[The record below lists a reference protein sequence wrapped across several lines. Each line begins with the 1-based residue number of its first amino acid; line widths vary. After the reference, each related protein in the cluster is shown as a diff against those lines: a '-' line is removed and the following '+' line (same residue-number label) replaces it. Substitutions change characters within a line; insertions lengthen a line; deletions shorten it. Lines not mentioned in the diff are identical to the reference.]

1 MADIFNTAVSGL
13 VAYRTAITTTS
24 NNITNV
30 NTEGYSRQRVQL
42 ETRPGENTPVG
53 TIGTGVDVSAV
64 ERLFNQFDNVLINQ
78 YQSSFNRLETLGSLS
93 SRIDDVI
100 ADPNSNLT
108 SAMDLFFASVNDVTN
123 DPTSISPRQVMLGQA
138 EVFTERF
145 HFLSQQMNQLDQEV
159 DQRLSFSINDI
170 NAIAT
175 NIANLNDSI
184 VRSSSL
190 SNTPPSDLLDRR
202 DLLLKELSGKV
213 SVNAVEQANGA
224 VNVFVGT
231 GQLLVASGST
241 FKLEVGKDQLQPDRF
256 SVYLNS
262 GFSTADIS
270 RNLTGGEVGGLL
282 DFRQNILDPAL
293 NRLGR
298 IAIAISST
306 VNDLHRAGLDLNG
319 NVGKEFFNFGS
330 QSPQITNNTAAGNL
344 LVEVG
349 DSSALASSGYRLEYH
364 DDGVNP
370 ANYDIYKLSDNS
382 VQNFLAT
389 AAPFVVDGLT
399 FTPSG
404 ALVDGES
411 FVVQAGPPLAQVLP
425 HADNSATGDLEVQIN
440 DISALTASDYL
451 VTFDF
456 GRYTVTRLSDN
467 VDVTPAGSPPL
478 QVDGMLIVP
487 TGVVDGDSF
496 YVRPTRNASLE
507 IDVNV
512 KNPNEIAMAYPY
524 RVDSSINNIGDV
536 DIQLSNIDAS
546 QLDFLNRSATLT
558 GGVAIAP
565 FDFSAAP
572 ANFDLTIDGVTRS
585 VTVNLDATTDLNG
598 DGPVDELDVVFA
610 VQAAIDTA
618 FSTAGDPSATV
629 GIDAATLGLNITTDS
644 SGQNSGLAVSNSDA
658 TAIAQLG
665 IAGLTATG
673 DTFTANVVF
682 KDAVLPATGIVFDVL
697 DAAGNPLTDNTG
709 AVLSDVSY
717 SPGIEITVGAW
728 TARLTGSPVAEDRVS
743 LTKND
748 DATQDNR
755 NAIDLSLLESGSFLD
770 AGTSTFSQAYGA
782 MIAEVGTQTAQVNIN
797 RDAESVLLDNAIGK
811 REEVSGVNLDEEAA
825 DLIRYQQAYTA
836 ITRVIQT
843 AQAIFQSIIDV
854 V

>member
-13 VAYRTAITTTS
+13 TAYRTAITTTS

-42 ETRPGENTPVG
+42 ETRPGENTAVG
-53 TIGTGVDVSAV
+53 TIGTGVDVASV

-78 YQSSFNRLETLGSLS
+78 YQSSSNRLETLGTLA

-100 ADPNSNLT
+100 ADPSSNLT
-108 SAMDLFFASVNDVTN
+108 PAMDSFFASVNDVTN

-138 EVFTERF
+138 EVLTERF
-145 HFLSQQMNQLDQEV
+145 HFLSEQMNQLDQEV
-159 DQRLSFSINDI
+159 DQRLSFAINDI
-170 NAIAT
+170 NALAT
-175 NIANLNDSI
+175 NIANINNAI
-184 VRSSSL
+184 VRSNSL
-190 SNTPPSDLLDRR
+190 SGTPPSDLLDQR

-213 SVNAVEQANGA
+213 SVNAVEQSNGA
-224 VNVFVGT
+224 INVFVGT
-231 GQLLVASGST
+231 GQLLVSSGTT

-262 GFSTADIS
+262 GFSKADIS
-270 RNLTGGEVGGLL
+270 KNLTGGEVGGLL
-282 DFRQNILDPAL
+282 DFRQNILDPAF

-306 VNDLHRAGLDLNG
+306 FNDLHRAGIDLNG
-319 NVGKEFFNFGS
+319 NVGAEFFNFGS
-330 QSPQITNNTAAGNL
+330 QSPQITNNTAAGDL

-349 DSSALASSGYRLEYH
+349 NSTALASSGYRLEYN
-364 DDGVNP
+364 DDGVTP
-370 ANYDIYKLSDNS
+370 ANYDIYNLSDNS

-404 ALVDGES
+404 TLVDGES
-411 FVVQAGPPLAQVLP
+411 FVVQAGPPLAQVLK
-425 HADNSATGDLEVQIN
+425 HEDNSTTGNLEVQIN
-440 DISALTASDYL
+440 DISKLTTSDYL

-467 VDVTPAGSPPL
+467 VDVTPAGGPPL
-478 QVDGMLIVP
+478 EVDGLLIIP
-487 TGVVDGDSF
+487 TTVVDGDSF
-496 YVRPTRNASLE
+496 YVRPTRNAGLE
-507 IDVNV
+507 IALNVN
-512 KNPNEIAMAYPY
+512 NPNEIAMAYPY
-524 RVDSSINNIGDV
+524 RAESNIDNIGDV
-536 DIQLSNIDAS
+536 DIQLTDIDAS

-558 GGVAIAP
+558 GGVAITP
-565 FDFSAAP
+565 FDFNTTP

-585 VTVNLDATTDLNG
+585 VNVNLDATTDLNG
-598 DGPVDELDVVFA
+598 DASVDELDVAFA
-610 VQAAIDTA
+610 VQAAIDSA
-618 FSTAGDPSATV
+618 FSTAGDPSATAA
-629 GIDAATLGLNITTDS
+629 IDAATTGLKITTDS
-644 SGQNSGLAVSNSDA
+644 AGQNSGLAVTNADA
-658 TAIAQLG
+658 TTVAQLG
-665 IAGLTATG
+665 IDGLSATG

-697 DAAGNPLTDNTG
+697 DAAGNPLTDNSG
-709 AVLSDVSY
+709 AVLTDVAYTS
-717 SPGIEITVGAW
+717 GMEISVGAW
-728 TARLTGSPVAEDRVS
+728 TARLTGSPVAEDQLSISR
-743 LTKND
+743 ND

-782 MIAEVGTQTAQVNIN
+782 MIAEVGTQTSQIQIN
-797 RDAESVLLDNAIGK
+797 RDAENVLLDNAIGR
-811 REEVSGVNLDEEAA
+811 REETSGVNLDEEAA

-836 ITRVIQT
+836 VTRVIQT
-843 AQAIFQSIIDV
+843 ARTIFQSILDV

>member
-13 VAYRTAITTTS
+13 LAYRTAITTTS

-30 NTEGYSRQRVQL
+30 NTEGYSRQRVLL
-42 ETRPGENTPVG
+42 ETRPGEITSVG
-53 TIGTGVDVSAV
+53 SIGTGVDVASV

-78 YQSSFNRLETLGSLS
+78 YQSSSSRLETLGTLA
-93 SRIDDVI
+93 SRIDDII
-100 ADPNSNLT
+100 ADPSSNLT
-108 SAMDLFFASVNDVTN
+108 PAMDSFFASVNDVTN

-138 EVFTERF
+138 EVLTERF

-159 DQRLSFSINDI
+159 DQRLSFAINDI
-170 NAIAT
+170 NTLAT
-175 NIANLNDSI
+175 NIANINDAI

-190 SNTPPSDLLDRR
+190 SGTAPSDLLDQR
-202 DLLLKELSGKV
+202 DLLLKNLSGKV
-213 SVNAVEQANGA
+213 AVNAVEQANGA
-224 VNVFVGT
+224 INVFVGT
-231 GQLLVASGST
+231 GQLLVSSGTT

-270 RNLTGGEVGGLL
+270 KNLTGGDVGGLL
-282 DFRQNILDPAL
+282 DFRQNILDPAF

-298 IAIAISST
+298 IAIGISST
-306 VNDLHRAGLDLNG
+306 FNDLHRAGIDLNG
-319 NVGKEFFNFGS
+319 NVGAEFFNFSS
-330 QSPQITNNTAAGNL
+330 QSPQITNNTAAGDL

-349 DSSALASSGYRLEYH
+349 NSTALASSGYRLEYH

-370 ANYDIYKLSDNS
+370 ANYDVYNLSDNS

-404 ALVDGES
+404 TLVDGES
-411 FVVQAGPPLAQVLP
+411 FVVQAGPPLAQVLK
-425 HADNSATGDLEVQIN
+425 HEDNSATGNLEVQVN
-440 DISALTASDYL
+440 DISALTTSDYL

-467 VDVTPAGSPPL
+467 VDVTPSGGPPL
-478 QVDGMLIVP
+478 QVDGLLIIP
-487 TGVVDGDSF
+487 DSVVDGDSF
-496 YVRPTRNASLE
+496 YVRPTRNAGLE
-507 IDVNV
+507 IALNV
-512 KNPNEIAMAYPY
+512 KNPNQIAMAYPY
-524 RVDSSINNIGDV
+524 RAESSINNIGDV
-536 DIQLSNIDAS
+536 DIQLSDIDAS

-558 GGVAIAP
+558 GAAVAP
-565 FDFSAAP
+565 FDFNTTP

-598 DGPVDELDVVFA
+598 DGPVDELDVAFA

-629 GIDAATLGLNITTDS
+629 GIDAVTLGLNITSDS
-644 SGQNSGLAVSNSDA
+644 AGQNSGLSISNSDV

-665 IAGLTATG
+665 IAGLSATG

-697 DAAGNPLTDNTG
+697 DAAGNPLTDNSG
-709 AVLSDVSY
+709 VVLADIAY
-717 SPGIEITVGAW
+717 TPGMEINVGAW
-728 TARLTGSPVAEDRVS
+728 TARLTGSPVAEDRLS
-743 LTKND
+743 ITSND

-770 AGTSTFSQAYGA
+770 AGTSTFSQSYGA
-782 MIAEVGTQTAQVNIN
+782 MIAQVGTQTAQIQIN
-797 RDAESVLLDNAIGK
+797 RDAENVLLENAIGR

-836 ITRVIQT
+836 VTRVIQT
-843 AQAIFQSIIDV
+843 ARTIFQSILDV